1 MIEASFE
8 QGRGRSAAVS
18 GAYQYDTGQ
27 RLRLRGLPSPDEMLE
42 RDALLSGEE
51 ATVQAQFAYEGD
63 SQTEPRLAAWDDE
76 LLAWL
81 VDIPDAYLTRS
92 ETVRVY
98 VEVYYGADENG
109 ARTKT
114 MYEGV
119 FKPISRPASL
129 GTVTDD
135 QLEAWSQLAAEVD
148 LVLSTAGPAQ
158 QNAVSQAE
166 SAIAAAGAAQ
176 ASADNA
182 REAAQE
188 AQAAEDALS
197 AMEKALGGI
206 TVQTQTLPPGSAATA
221 ELSGNVLTLGIPRG
235 ADGAKG
241 ETGDTGP
248 ADITLSFSGGVL
260 TITPK

>member
-1 MIEASFE
+1 MIDASFD
-8 QGRGRSAAVS
+8 RHSRSAAVS
-18 GAYQYDTGQ
+18 GIYQYDTGQ
-27 RLRLRGLPSPDEMLE
+27 RMRLRGLPSPEELLE
-42 RDALLSGEE
+42 KDALLSGE
-51 ATVQAQFAYEGD
+51 AVTVQAQFGYEGD
-63 SQTEPRLAAWDDE
+63 SQTEPRLAAWDDD
-76 LLAWL
+76 LYAWL

-92 ETVRVY
+92 ETVRVF

-109 ARTKT
+109 GRTKT

-119 FKPISRPASL
+119 FKPISRPASND
-129 GTVTDD
+129 TATDD
-135 QLEAWSQLAAEVD
+135 QLEAWSTLAAEVD

-166 SAIAAAGAAQ
+166 SAIAAANTAQ

-182 REAAQE
+182 RESAWE
-188 AQAAEDALS
+188 AYGAEDALT
-197 AMEKALGGI
+197 ALRETLGGM
-206 TVQTQTLPPGSAATA
+206 TVQTETLAAGSAATA
-221 ELSGNVLTLGIPRG
+221 ALSGNVLTLGIPRG

>member
-1 MIEASFE
+1 MIDASFD
-8 QGRGRSAAVS
+8 RHSRSAAVS
-18 GAYQYDTGQ
+18 GVYQYDTGQ

-42 RDALLSGEE
+42 RDTLLSGE
-51 ATVQAQFAYEGD
+51 AVTVQAQFGYEGD
-63 SQTEPRLAAWDDE
+63 SQTEPRLAAWDDD
-76 LLAWL
+76 LYAWL
-81 VDIPDAYLTRS
+81 ADIPDAYLTRS

-119 FKPISRPASL
+119 FKPISRPASND
-129 GTVTDD
+129 TATDD
-135 QLEAWSQLAAEVD
+135 QLEAWSTLAAEVD

-166 SAIAAAGAAQ
+166 SAISAANTAQ
-176 ASADNA
+176 ASADSA

-188 AQAAEDALS
+188 ARAAEDALS
-197 AMEKALGGI
+197 AMAQALGGM
-206 TVQTQTLPPGSAATA
+206 TVRTTSLAAGSAATA
-221 ELSGNVLTLGIPRG
+221 ALSGSVLTLGIPRG
-235 ADGAKG
+235 ADGPKG
-241 ETGDTGP
+241 EPGDTGP

>member
-1 MIEASFE
+1 MIDASFD
-8 QGRGRSAAVS
+8 RHSRSAAVS
-18 GAYQYDTGQ
+18 GIYQYDTGQ
-27 RLRLRGLPSPDEMLE
+27 RMRLRGLPSPEELLE
-42 RDALLSGEE
+42 KDALLSGE
-51 ATVQAQFAYEGD
+51 AVTVQAQFGYDGD
-63 SQTEPRLAAWDDE
+63 SQTEPRLAAWDED
-76 LLAWL
+76 LYAWL

-92 ETVRVY
+92 ETVRVF

-109 ARTKT
+109 GRTKT

-119 FKPISRPASL
+119 FKPISRPASND
-129 GTVTDD
+129 TATDD
-135 QLEAWSQLAAEVD
+135 QLAAWETLAAEVD

-166 SAIAAAGAAQ
+166 RSIAAANAAQ
-176 ASADNA
+176 DSAGNA
-182 REAAQE
+182 REAAQNTR
-188 AQAAEDALS
+188 AATDALA
-197 AMEKALGGI
+197 AMAGTLGGM
-206 TVQTQTLPPGSAATA
+206 TVRTVTLAAGSAATA
-221 ELSGNVLTLGIPRG
+221 VLAGNVLTLGIPRG

>member
-1 MIEASFE
+1 MIDAIFDRHS
-8 QGRGRSAAVS
+8 RSAAVS
-18 GAYQYDTGQ
+18 GVYQYDTGQ

-42 RDALLSGEE
+42 RDTLLSGE
-51 ATVQAQFAYEGD
+51 AVTVQAQFGYDGD
-63 SQTEPRLAAWDDE
+63 SQTEPRLAAWDDG
-76 LLAWL
+76 LQAWL

-119 FKPISRPASL
+119 FKPISRPASND
-129 GTVTDD
+129 TATDD
-135 QLEAWSQLAAEVD
+135 QLSAWDTLAAEVD

-166 SAIAAAGAAQ
+166 SAISAGDTAQTAAAH
-176 ASADNA
+176 A

-188 AQAAEDALS
+188 AQAAEEALA
-197 AMEKALGGI
+197 AMGRTLGGM
-206 TVQTQTLPPGSAATA
+206 TVQTETLAAGSAATA
-221 ELSGNVLTLGIPRG
+221 TLSGNVLTLGIPRG

-248 ADITLSFSGGVL
+248 ADITLSFSDGVL

>member
-1 MIEASFE
+1 MIDAIFDRHS
-8 QGRGRSAAVS
+8 RSAAVS
-18 GAYQYDTGQ
+18 GVYQYDTGQ

-42 RDALLSGEE
+42 RDALLSGE
-51 ATVQAQFAYEGD
+51 AVTVQAQFGYDGD
-63 SQTEPRLAAWDDE
+63 SQTEPRLAAWDDD
-76 LLAWL
+76 LYAWL

-92 ETVRVY
+92 ETVRVF

-109 ARTKT
+109 GRTKT

-119 FKPISRPASL
+119 FKPISRPASND
-129 GTVTDD
+129 TATDD
-135 QLEAWSQLAAEVD
+135 QLEAWSTLDAEVD

-166 SAIAAAGAAQ
+166 SAIAAANTVQ

-182 REAAQE
+182 REAAWE
-188 AQAAEDALS
+188 AYGAEDALT
-197 AMEKALGGI
+197 ALGETLGGM
-206 TVQTQTLPPGSAATA
+206 TVQTETLAAGSAATA
-221 ELSGNVLTLGIPRG
+221 TLSGSVLTLGIPRG

>member
-1 MIEASFE
+1 MIDAIFDRHS
-8 QGRGRSAAVS
+8 RSAAVS
-18 GAYQYDTGQ
+18 GVYQYDTGQ

-42 RDALLSGEE
+42 RDTLLSGE
-51 ATVQAQFAYEGD
+51 AVTVQAQFGYDGD
-63 SQTEPRLAAWDDE
+63 SQTEPRLAAWDED
-76 LLAWL
+76 LYAWL

-92 ETVRVY
+92 ETVRVF

-109 ARTKT
+109 GRTKT

-119 FKPISRPASL
+119 FKPISRPASND
-129 GTVTDD
+129 TATDD
-135 QLEAWSQLAAEVD
+135 QLSAWETLAAEVD

-166 SAIAAAGAAQ
+166 SAISAGDAAQTAAAH
-176 ASADNA
+176 A

-188 AQAAEDALS
+188 AQDSEDALT
-197 AMEKALGGI
+197 ALGETLGGM
-206 TVQTQTLPPGSAATA
+206 TVRTTSLAAGSSATA
-221 ELSGNVLTLGIPRG
+221 ALSGNVLTLGIPKG
-235 ADGAKG
+235 ATGAKG
-241 ETGDTGP
+241 DTGNTGP

>member
-1 MIEASFE
+1 MIDASFD
-8 QGRGRSAAVS
+8 RHSRSAAVS
-18 GAYQYDTGQ
+18 GIYQYDTGQ
-27 RLRLRGLPSPDEMLE
+27 RMRLRGLPSPDEMLE
-42 RDALLSGEE
+42 RDTLLSGE
-51 ATVQAQFAYEGD
+51 AVTVQAQFAYEGD

-76 LLAWL
+76 LYAWL
-81 VDIPDAYLTRS
+81 VDIPDAYMTRS
-92 ETVRVY
+92 ETVRVF

-109 ARTKT
+109 GRTKT

-119 FKPISRPASL
+119 FKPISRPASND
-129 GTVTDD
+129 TATDD
-135 QLEAWSQLAAEVD
+135 QLAAWSALAAEVD

-166 SAIAAAGAAQ
+166 SAISAGDAAQ
-176 ASADNA
+176 TAADNA
-182 REAAQE
+182 QEAAQNTN
-188 AQAAEDALS
+188 AAKSALS
-197 AMEKALGGI
+197 AMAQALGGM
-206 TVQTQTLPPGSAATA
+206 TVRTQTLAAGSAATA
-221 ELSGNVLTLGIPRG
+221 TLSGNVLTLGIPRG

>member
-1 MIEASFE
+1 MIDAIFDRHS
-8 QGRGRSAAVS
+8 RSAAVS
-18 GAYQYDTGQ
+18 GIYQYDTGQ
-27 RLRLRGLPSPDEMLE
+27 RMRLRGLPSPEELLE
-42 RDALLSGEE
+42 RDTMLSGD
-51 ATVQAQFAYEGD
+51 AVTVQAQFGYEGD
-63 SQTEPRLAAWDDE
+63 SQTEPRLAAWDDD
-76 LLAWL
+76 LYAWL

-92 ETVRVY
+92 ETVRVF

-119 FKPISRPASL
+119 FKPISRPASND
-129 GTVTDD
+129 TATED
-135 QLEAWSQLAAEVD
+135 QLSAWAALAAEVD

-166 SAIAAAGAAQ
+166 SAISAGDAAQ
-176 ASADNA
+176 TAATHA

-188 AQAAEDALS
+188 ARAAEDALS
-197 AMEKALGGI
+197 AMAQALGGM
-206 TVQTQTLPPGSAATA
+206 TVRTTSLAAGSSATA
-221 ELSGNVLTLGIPRG
+221 ALSGNVLTLGIPKG
-235 ADGAKG
+235 ATGAKG
-241 ETGDTGP
+241 DTGNTGP

>member
-1 MIEASFE
+1 MIDASFD
-8 QGRGRSAAVS
+8 RHSRSAAVS
-18 GAYQYDTGQ
+18 GIYQYDTGQ
-27 RLRLRGLPSPDEMLE
+27 RMRLRGLPSPEELLE
-42 RDALLSGEE
+42 RDTMLSGD
-51 ATVQAQFAYEGD
+51 AVTVQAQFAYEGD

-76 LLAWL
+76 LYAWL

-92 ETVRVY
+92 ETVRVF

-109 ARTKT
+109 GRTKT

-129 GTVTDD
+129 DTATDD
-135 QLEAWSQLAAEVD
+135 QLAAWETLAAEVD
-148 LVLSTAGPAQ
+148 LVLSTSGPAQ

-166 SAIAAAGAAQ
+166 SAVLASNAAQ
-176 ASADNA
+176 TAAYNA
-182 REAAQE
+182 REAERNTQSAT
-188 AQAAEDALS
+188 DALA
-197 AMEKALGGI
+197 AMAGTLGGM
-206 TVQTQTLPPGSAATA
+206 TVRTVTLAAGSTATA
-221 ELSGNVLTLGIPRG
+221 ALAGNVLTVGVPRG

>member
-1 MIEASFE
+1 MIDAIFDRHS
-8 QGRGRSAAVS
+8 RSAAVS
-18 GAYQYDTGQ
+18 GIYQYDTGQ

-42 RDALLSGEE
+42 RDTMLSGD
-51 ATVQAQFAYEGD
+51 AVTVQAQFAYEGD
-63 SQTEPRLAAWDDE
+63 SQTEPRLAAWDDD
-76 LLAWL
+76 LQAWL
-81 VDIPDAYLTRS
+81 VDIPDAYMTRS

-119 FKPISRPASL
+119 FRPISRPASND
-129 GTVTDD
+129 TATDD
-135 QLEAWSQLAAEVD
+135 QLSAWETLAAEVD

-166 SAIAAAGAAQ
+166 SAISAGDTAQTAAAH
-176 ASADNA
+176 A

-188 AQAAEDALS
+188 AKDAEDAL
-197 AMEKALGGI
+197 AALGRTLGGM
-206 TVQTQTLPPGSAATA
+206 TVQTETLAAGSAATA
-221 ELSGNVLTLGIPRG
+221 TLSGNVLTLGIPRG

-248 ADITLSFSGGVL
+248 ADITLSFSDGVL

>member
-1 MIEASFE
+1 MIDASFD
-8 QGRGRSAAVS
+8 RHSRSAAVS
-18 GAYQYDTGQ
+18 GVYQYDTGQ

-42 RDALLSGEE
+42 RDTLLSGE
-51 ATVQAQFAYEGD
+51 AVTVQAQFGYDGD
-63 SQTEPRLAAWDDE
+63 SQTEPRLAAWDDD
-76 LLAWL
+76 LYAWL

-92 ETVRVY
+92 ETVRVF

-109 ARTKT
+109 GRTKT

-129 GTVTDD
+129 GTATDD
-135 QLEAWSQLAAEVD
+135 QLAAWETLAAEVD

-166 SAIAAAGAAQ
+166 SAIAAANTAQ
-176 ASADNA
+176 AAAAHA

-188 AQAAEDALS
+188 AKDAEDAL
-197 AMEKALGGI
+197 AALGRTLVGMA
-206 TVQTQTLPPGSAATA
+206 VQTETLAAGSAATA
-221 ELSGNVLTLGIPRG
+221 TLSGHVLNLGIPRG

-248 ADITLSFSGGVL
+248 ADITLSFSDGVL

>member
-1 MIEASFE
+1 MIDASFD
-8 QGRGRSAAVS
+8 RHSRSAAVS
-18 GAYQYDTGQ
+18 GIYQYDTGQ
-27 RLRLRGLPSPDEMLE
+27 RMRLRGLPSPEELLE
-42 RDALLSGEE
+42 KDALLSGEE
-51 ATVQAQFAYEGD
+51 VTVQAQFAYESD
-63 SQTEPRLAAWDDE
+63 SQTEPRLAAWDED
-76 LLAWL
+76 LQSWL
-81 VDIPDAYLTRS
+81 VGIPDAYLTRS

-119 FKPISRPASL
+119 FRPISRPASND
-129 GTVTDD
+129 TATDD
-135 QLEAWSQLAAEVD
+135 QLEAWSTLDAEVD

-166 SAIAAAGAAQ
+166 SAISAANTAQ

-188 AQAAEDALS
+188 AKDAEDAL
-197 AMEKALGGI
+197 AALGRTLGGM
-206 TVQTQTLPPGSAATA
+206 TVQTETLAAGSAATA
-221 ELSGNVLTLGIPRG
+221 TLSGNVLTLGIPRG
-235 ADGAKG
+235 ADGPKG
-241 ETGDTGP
+241 EPGDTGP
-248 ADITLSFSGGVL
+248 ADITLSFSDGVL

>member
-1 MIEASFE
+1 MIDASFD
-8 QGRGRSAAVS
+8 RHSRSAAVS
-18 GAYQYDTGQ
+18 GVYQYDTGQ

-42 RDALLSGEE
+42 RDTLLSGD
-51 ATVQAQFAYEGD
+51 AVTVQAQFAYEGD
-63 SQTEPRLAAWDDE
+63 SQTEPRLAAWDDD
-76 LLAWL
+76 LYAWL

-92 ETVRVY
+92 ETVRVF

-109 ARTKT
+109 GRTKT

-119 FKPISRPASL
+119 FKPISRPASND
-129 GTVTDD
+129 TATDD
-135 QLEAWSQLAAEVD
+135 QLEAWSTLAAEVD

-166 SAIAAAGAAQ
+166 SAISAANTAQ

-182 REAAQE
+182 REAAWE
-188 AQAAEDALS
+188 AYGAEDALA
-197 AMEKALGGI
+197 AMGRTLGGM
-206 TVQTQTLPPGSAATA
+206 TVRTQTLAAGSAATA
-221 ELSGNVLTLGIPRG
+221 ALSRSVLTLGIPRG

>member
-1 MIEASFE
+1 MIDAIFDRHS
-8 QGRGRSAAVS
+8 RSAAVS
-18 GAYQYDTGQ
+18 GVYQYDTGQ

-42 RDALLSGEE
+42 RDTLLSGE
-51 ATVQAQFAYEGD
+51 AVTVQAQFAYEGD
-63 SQTEPRLAAWDDE
+63 SQTEPRLAAWDDD
-76 LLAWL
+76 LYAWL

-92 ETVRVY
+92 ETVRVF

-119 FKPISRPASL
+119 FKPISRPASND
-129 GTVTDD
+129 TATDD
-135 QLEAWSQLAAEVD
+135 QLAAWKTLAAEVD
-148 LVLSTAGPAQ
+148 LVLSPAGQAQ

-166 SAIAAAGAAQ
+166 SATSAANAAQ
-176 ASADNA
+176 TAADNA
-182 REAAQE
+182 QEAAQNTN
-188 AQAAEDALS
+188 AAKSALS
-197 AMEKALGGI
+197 AMAGTLGGM
-206 TVQTQTLPPGSAATA
+206 TVQTETLAAGSAATA
-221 ELSGNVLTLGIPRG
+221 TLSGNVLTLGIPRG

>member
-1 MIEASFE
+1 MIDASFD
-8 QGRGRSAAVS
+8 RHSRSAAVS
-18 GAYQYDTGQ
+18 GIYQYDTGQ
-27 RLRLRGLPSPDEMLE
+27 RMRLRGLPSPEELLE
-42 RDALLSGEE
+42 RDTMLSGD
-51 ATVQAQFAYEGD
+51 AVTVQAQFAYEGD
-63 SQTEPRLAAWDDE
+63 SQTEPRLAAWDDD
-76 LLAWL
+76 LQAWL

-92 ETVRVY
+92 ETVRVF

-119 FKPISRPASL
+119 FRPISRPASND
-129 GTVTDD
+129 TATDD
-135 QLEAWSQLAAEVD
+135 QLAAWETLSAEVD
-148 LVLSTAGPAQ
+148 LVLSTSGPAQ

-166 SAIAAAGAAQ
+166 SAVLASNAAQ
-176 ASADNA
+176 TAADNA
-182 REAAQE
+182 REAERNTQSAT
-188 AQAAEDALS
+188 DALA
-197 AMEKALGGI
+197 AMAGTLGGM
-206 TVQTQTLPPGSAATA
+206 TVRTVTLAAGSTATA
-221 ELSGNVLTLGIPRG
+221 ALAGNVLTVGVPRG

>member
-1 MIEASFE
+1 MIDAIFDRHS
-8 QGRGRSAAVS
+8 RSAAVS
-18 GAYQYDTGQ
+18 GVYQYDTGQ

-42 RDALLSGEE
+42 RDTMLSGD
-51 ATVQAQFAYEGD
+51 AVTVQAQFAYDGD
-63 SQTEPRLAAWDDE
+63 SQTEPRLAAWDED
-76 LLAWL
+76 LYAWL

-92 ETVRVY
+92 ETVRVF

-119 FKPISRPASL
+119 FRPISRPASND
-129 GTVTDD
+129 TATDD
-135 QLEAWSQLAAEVD
+135 QLSAWETLAAEVD

-166 SAIAAAGAAQ
+166 SAVAAANAAQ
-176 ASADNA
+176 DSADNA
-182 REAAQE
+182 QEVAQNTRAAT
-188 AQAAEDALS
+188 DALVVL
-197 AMEKALGGI
+197 AGTLVGM
-206 TVQTQTLPPGSAATA
+206 TVQTETLEAGSTATA
-221 ELSGNVLTLGIPRG
+221 ALSGNVLTLGIPRG

-248 ADITLSFSGGVL
+248 ADITLSFSDGVL

>member
-1 MIEASFE
+1 MIDAIFDRHS
-8 QGRGRSAAVS
+8 RSAAVS

-27 RLRLRGLPSPDEMLE
+27 RLRLRGLPSPDELLE
-42 RDALLSGEE
+42 RDALLSGEA

-135 QLEAWSQLAAEVD
+135 QLSAWETLSAEVD

-197 AMEKALGGI
+197 AMENALGGI
-206 TVQTQTLPPGSAATA
+206 TVQTEMLAAGSAATA
-221 ELSGNVLTLGIPRG
+221 TLSGSVLTMGIPRG

>member
-1 MIEASFE
+1 MIDASFD
-8 QGRGRSAAVS
+8 RHSRSAAVS
-18 GAYQYDTGQ
+18 GIYQYDTGQ
-27 RLRLRGLPSPDEMLE
+27 RMRLRGLPSPEELLE
-42 RDALLSGEE
+42 KDALLSGE
-51 ATVQAQFAYEGD
+51 AVTVQAQFAYEGD
-63 SQTEPRLAAWDDE
+63 SQTEPRLAAWDDD
-76 LLAWL
+76 LQAWL
-81 VDIPDAYLTRS
+81 VDIPDAYMTRS

-119 FKPISRPASL
+119 FRPISRPASND
-129 GTVTDD
+129 TATDD
-135 QLEAWSQLAAEVD
+135 QLSAWETLAAEVD

-166 SAIAAAGAAQ
+166 SAVAAANAAQ
-176 ASADNA
+176 DSADNA
-182 REAAQE
+182 REAAWE
-188 AQAAEDALS
+188 AYGAEDALS
-197 AMEKALGGI
+197 AMGETLGGI
-206 TVQTQTLPPGSAATA
+206 TVQTETLAAGSAATA
-221 ELSGNVLTLGIPRG
+221 TLSGNVLTLGIPRG

-248 ADITLSFSGGVL
+248 ADITLSFSDGVL

>member
-1 MIEASFE
+1 MIDASFD
-8 QGRGRSAAVS
+8 RHSRSAAVS
-18 GAYQYDTGQ
+18 GIYQYETGQ
-27 RLRLRGLPSPDEMLE
+27 RMRLRGLPSPEELLE
-42 RDALLSGEE
+42 KDALLSGE
-51 ATVQAQFAYEGD
+51 AVTVQAQFGYDGD
-63 SQTEPRLAAWDDE
+63 SQTEPRLAAWDDD
-76 LLAWL
+76 LYAWL

-92 ETVRVY
+92 ETVRVF
-98 VEVYYGADENG
+98 VEVYYGAGENG

-129 GTVTDD
+129 GTATDD
-135 QLEAWSQLAAEVD
+135 QLEAWSTLAAEVD

-166 SAIAAAGAAQ
+166 SAISAANTAQ

-188 AQAAEDALS
+188 AQDAEDVLT
-197 AMEKALGGI
+197 AMGRTLVGM
-206 TVQTQTLPPGSAATA
+206 TVQTETMAAGSAATA
-221 ELSGNVLTLGIPRG
+221 TLSGNMLTLGIPRG
-235 ADGAKG
+235 ADGPKG

>member
-1 MIEASFE
+1 MIDASFD
-8 QGRGRSAAVS
+8 RHSRSAAVS
-18 GAYQYDTGQ
+18 GIYQYDTGQ
-27 RLRLRGLPSPDEMLE
+27 RMRLRGLPSPEELLE
-42 RDALLSGEE
+42 KDALLSGE
-51 ATVQAQFAYEGD
+51 AVTVQAQFGYDGD
-63 SQTEPRLAAWDDE
+63 SQTEPRLAAWDDD
-76 LLAWL
+76 LYAWL

-92 ETVRVY
+92 ETVRVF
-98 VEVYYGADENG
+98 VEVYYGAGENG

-129 GTVTDD
+129 GTATDD
-135 QLEAWSQLAAEVD
+135 QLEAWSTLAAEVD

-166 SAIAAAGAAQ
+166 SAISAANTAQ

-188 AQAAEDALS
+188 AQDAEDVLT
-197 AMEKALGGI
+197 AMGRTLVGM
-206 TVQTQTLPPGSAATA
+206 TVQTETMAAGSAATA
-221 ELSGNVLTLGIPRG
+221 TLSGNMLTLGIPRG
-235 ADGAKG
+235 ADGPKG

>member
-1 MIEASFE
+1 MIDASFD
-8 QGRGRSAAVS
+8 RHSRSAAVS
-18 GAYQYDTGQ
+18 GIYQYDTGQ
-27 RLRLRGLPSPDEMLE
+27 RMRLRGLPSPEELLE
-42 RDALLSGEE
+42 KDALLSGD
-51 ATVQAQFAYEGD
+51 AVTVQAQFAYEGD
-63 SQTEPRLAAWDDE
+63 SQTEPRLAAWDEDMQ
-76 LLAWL
+76 AWL

-119 FKPISRPASL
+119 FRPISRPASND
-129 GTVTDD
+129 TATDD
-135 QLEAWSQLAAEVD
+135 QLSAWETLAAEVD

-166 SAIAAAGAAQ
+166 SAVAAANAAQ
-176 ASADNA
+176 DSADNA
-182 REAAQE
+182 REAAQNTN
-188 AQAAEDALS
+188 AAKSALS
-197 AMEKALGGI
+197 AMAKTLGGM
-206 TVQTQTLPPGSAATA
+206 TVRTVKLEAGKAATA

-241 ETGDTGP
+241 DTGNTGP

>member
-1 MIEASFE
+1 MIDASCY
-8 QGRGRSAAVS
+8 RHSRSAAVS
-18 GAYQYDTGQ
+18 GIYQYDTGQ
-27 RLRLRGLPSPDEMLE
+27 RMRLRGLPSPEELLE
-42 RDALLSGEE
+42 KDALLSGNEV
-51 ATVQAQFAYEGD
+51 TVQAQFAYEGD

-76 LLAWL
+76 LQAWL

-92 ETVRVY
+92 ETVRVF

-109 ARTKT
+109 GRTKT

-119 FKPISRPASL
+119 FKPISRPASND
-129 GTVTDD
+129 TATDG
-135 QLEAWSQLAAEVD
+135 QLAAWDTLAAEVD
-148 LVLSTAGPAQ
+148 LVLSTSGPAQ

-166 SAIAAAGAAQ
+166 SAISAANTAQ

-182 REAAQE
+182 REAERNTQSAT
-188 AQAAEDALS
+188 DALA
-197 AMEKALGGI
+197 AMAGTLGGM
-206 TVQTQTLPPGSAATA
+206 TVRTVTLAAGSTATA
-221 ELSGNVLTLGIPRG
+221 ALAGNVLTVGVPRG

>member
-1 MIEASFE
+1 MIDASFD
-8 QGRGRSAAVS
+8 RHSRSAAVS
-18 GAYQYDTGQ
+18 GIYQYDTGQ
-27 RLRLRGLPSPDEMLE
+27 RMRLRGLPSPEELLE
-42 RDALLSGEE
+42 RDTMLSGD
-51 ATVQAQFAYEGD
+51 AVTVQAQFAYEGD

-76 LLAWL
+76 LYAWL

-92 ETVRVY
+92 ETVRVF

-109 ARTKT
+109 GRTKT

-119 FKPISRPASL
+119 FRPISRPASND
-129 GTVTDD
+129 TATDD
-135 QLEAWSQLAAEVD
+135 QLAAWETLAAEVD
-148 LVLSTAGPAQ
+148 LVLSTSGPAQ

-166 SAIAAAGAAQ
+166 SAVLASNAAQ
-176 ASADNA
+176 TAADNA
-182 REAAQE
+182 REAERNTQSAT
-188 AQAAEDALS
+188 DALA
-197 AMEKALGGI
+197 AMAGTLGGM
-206 TVQTQTLPPGSAATA
+206 TVRTVTLAAGSTATA
-221 ELSGNVLTLGIPRG
+221 ALAGNVLTVGVPRG